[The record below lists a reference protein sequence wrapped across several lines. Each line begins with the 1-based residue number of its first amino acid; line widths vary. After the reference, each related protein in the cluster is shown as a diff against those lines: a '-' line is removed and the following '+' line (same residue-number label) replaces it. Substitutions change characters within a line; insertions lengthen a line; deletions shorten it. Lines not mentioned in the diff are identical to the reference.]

1 MCSMSNDT
9 QTLDVKSLLA
19 RINDETLRLIDVR
32 REDDYNIGH
41 ITNAVNLPLAKLL
54 EDDKPEN
61 VAKLAGD
68 LGISDDTSVVIY
80 DDTFGALSSR
90 VAWALQYIGH
100 RDVSLLEVTYS
111 QWKDLGYGTSTD
123 IPSINHDEHSINLQP
138 NILATADY
146 LEKVKEKK
154 NVVLI
159 DNRERLNFLEHHIPG
174 AINIPYKSLG
184 TDGKILRTKDSM
196 KNFLK
201 NRGISDDAE
210 IITYCGS
217 VGTLSGLAY
226 YALKSAGIPNV
237 KLYVRSFK
245 EWRSLEKPIGK
256 QEDAAYWDLS
266 AAVSYTH
273 LRAHE
278 T

>member
-1 MCSMSNDT
+1 MSNDT

-90 VAWALQYIGH
+90 VAWTLQYIGH
-100 RDVSLLEVTYS
+100 QDVSLLEVTYS
-111 QWKDLGYGTSTD
+111 QWKDLDYNISTD
-123 IPSINHDEHSINLQP
+123 VPSINTVKHSINLQP
-138 NILATADY
+138 DILATADY
-146 LEKVKEKK
+146 LEKTKEKK

-184 TDGKILRTKDSM
+184 SDGKILRTKDSM

-201 NRGISDDAE
+201 NRGISDDSE

-266 AAVSYTH
+266 A
-273 LRAHE
+273 E
-278 T
+278 

>member
-1 MCSMSNDT
+1 MNNDT
-9 QTLDVKSLLA
+9 QTFSVKSLLA
-19 RINDETLRLIDVR
+19 RINDDTLRLIDVR
-32 REDDYNIGH
+32 REEEYSTGH

-61 VAKLAGD
+61 VAKLAGE
-68 LGISDDTSVVIY
+68 LGISDKTSVVIY

-90 VAWALQYIGH
+90 VAWTLQYIGH
-100 RDVSLLEVTYS
+100 QDVSLLEVTYS
-111 QWKDLGYGTSTD
+111 QWKDLGYNISTD
-123 IPSINHDEHSINLQP
+123 SPSINTVKHSINLQP
-138 NILATADY
+138 DILATADY
-146 LEKVKEKK
+146 LEKAKEKK

-266 AAVSYTH
+266 A
-273 LRAHE
+273 E
-278 T
+278 